1 MANIEVTATTG
12 RRVLLNA
19 ETVEQVRTK
28 LRGGH
33 LLPGDEG
40 YDAARKIYNAMI
52 EHRPGIIARCAGV
65 ADVVDAVN
73 FARNN
78 GLLVSV
84 RGGGHNVSGN
94 AVCDGGLMIDLSPM
108 KGVRVD
114 LDSKTARAEPGVTW
128 AEFDRETQAFGL
140 ATTGGLVS
148 TTGIAGLTLG
158 GGLGWLMGNHGLAC
172 DNLISVDVVTADGR
186 LLTASASRNED
197 LFWGLRGGGGNF
209 GVATSFEFRLHPVG
223 PMLGGILIHRL
234 DKAAEII
241 RFYDNFTRTSPD
253 ELGTFVGFVT
263 SPEGERVLAI
273 FVCYNGAVEEGE
285 RILKP
290 LREFGRP
297 LADMIGAMP
306 YVQVQRMMDDA
317 SCGSAK
323 LLEIE
328 LPEGA
333 RSRSHPGHRRS
344 RCEGA
349 LTVLCGGHRAVQRR
363 SEPGRNERYGV
374 QSPQCPLQ
382 SLDCWH
388 LA

>member
-1 MANIEVTATTG
+1 MANIEVMATTG

-19 ETVEQVRTK
+19 ETIEQVRTK

-33 LLPGDEG
+33 LLPGDDG

-52 EHRPGIIARCAGV
+52 DHRPGIIARCAGV

-128 AEFDRETQAFGL
+128 GEFDRETQAFGL

-197 LFWGLRGGGGNF
+197 LFWGLRGGGGILVSPPLLNF
-209 GVATSFEFRLHPVG
+209 G
-223 PMLGGILIHRL
+223 
-234 DKAAEII
+234 
-241 RFYDNFTRTSPD
+241 FTRW
-253 ELGTFVGFVT
+253 GQ
-263 SPEGERVLAI
+263 
-273 FVCYNGAVEEGE
+273 C
-285 RILKP
+285 
-290 LREFGRP
+290 
-297 LADMIGAMP
+297 
-306 YVQVQRMMDDA
+306 
-317 SCGSAK
+317 SA
-323 LLEIE
+323 
-328 LPEGA
+328 A
-333 RSRSHPGHRRS
+333 F
-344 RCEGA
+344 
-349 LTVLCGGHRAVQRR
+349 
-363 SEPGRNERYGV
+363 
-374 QSPQCPLQ
+374 
-382 SLDCWH
+382 
-388 LA
+388 